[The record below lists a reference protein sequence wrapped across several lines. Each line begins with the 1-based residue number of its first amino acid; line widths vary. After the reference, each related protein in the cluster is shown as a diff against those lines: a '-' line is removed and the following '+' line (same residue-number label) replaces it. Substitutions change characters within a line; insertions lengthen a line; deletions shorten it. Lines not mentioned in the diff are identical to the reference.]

1 MELKFYN
8 TLTRTLEVFKPIKEG
23 QAGLYTC
30 GPTVYN
36 YAHIGNF
43 RAYVFEDLLHRVLEY
58 AGYKVKQV
66 MNLTDVDDKTIRNSR
81 AAGIPLREFTAK
93 YKQAF
98 FEDIKTL
105 NITPAAVY
113 PAATDHINEMIA
125 LIRVLME
132 KGIAYQSNDKSIYF
146 SIDKFPSYGKLAHID
161 RDNQRAGVRIDADE
175 YAKDSVAD
183 FALWKAR
190 DEADG
195 DVWWPSPWGEG
206 RPGWHIECSAM
217 SMKYLGESFDLHTG
231 GVDNM
236 FPHHEDEIAQSE
248 SVTGKKWVNCWL
260 HCEHLMVNNT
270 KMSKSLGNF
279 YTLRDLLE
287 KGYTGRE
294 VRWVLIGTHYR
305 KKLNFSLG
313 ALDQARET
321 LSRFGAFFARMKAVT
336 QAGDGGEVRELLDR
350 TKEQFRAAIADDLN
364 SAGAAAALF
373 TLVRDGNRL
382 ADEGTLSA
390 AGAKE
395 ILEQCRDFDRIFG
408 CLAVDEAPAAEAI
421 PAEVTALAE
430 ERALARKN
438 KNWAESDRL
447 RDAIKAAGYAVEDA
461 PGGVWKLKKL

>member
-8 TLTRTLEVFKPIKEG
+8 TLTRSIETFKPIREG
-23 QAGLYTC
+23 EAGLYTC

-146 SIDKFPSYGKLAHID
+146 SIAKFPGYGKLAHID
-161 RDNQRAGVRIDADE
+161 RDNQRAGVRINADE

-217 SMKYLGESFDLHTG
+217 SMKYLGEAFDLHTG

-260 HCEHLMVNNT
+260 HCEHLMVDNT

-279 YTLRDLLE
+279 YTLRDLLN
-287 KGYTGRE
+287 KGYSGRE

-305 KKLNFSLG
+305 KKLNFSLA

-321 LSRFGAFFARMKAVT
+321 LNRFAAFFSRMKGITAPGNGSET
-336 QAGDGGEVRELLDR
+336 AEVLEQCAA
-350 TKEQFRAAIADDLN
+350 QFRTAIADDLN

-373 TLVRDGNRL
+373 TLVREGNRL
-382 ADEGTLSA
+382 ADAGTLSA
-390 AGAKE
+390 AGAEK
-395 ILEQCRDFDRIFG
+395 ILELCRDFDRIFG
-408 CLAVDEAPAAEAI
+408 CLAVDAAPEAESF

-447 RDAIKAAGYAVEDA
+447 REAIKAAGYAVEDA

>member
-81 AAGIPLREFTAK
+81 AAGIPLREFTAR
-93 YKQAF
+93 YKEAF

-125 LIRVLME
+125 LIKVLMD
-132 KGIAYQSNDKSIYF
+132 KGIAYQSNDRSIYF

-336 QAGDGGEVRELLDR
+336 QPGDGSEVRELLER
-350 TKEQFRAAIADDLN
+350 TGGQFRAAIADDLN

-390 AGAKE
+390 AGAKA

-408 CLAVDEAPAAEAI
+408 CLAVDEAAAAEAI
-421 PAEVTALAE
+421 PAEVAALAE
-430 ERALARKN
+430 ERAQARKN

>member
-8 TLTRTLEVFKPIKEG
+8 TLTRSIETFKPIREG
-23 QAGLYTC
+23 EAGLYTC

-113 PAATDHINEMIA
+113 PAATDHIGEMIA
-125 LIRVLME
+125 LIKVLMD

-146 SIDKFPSYGKLAHID
+146 SIAKFPGYGKLAHID
-161 RDNQRAGVRIDADE
+161 RDNQRAGVRINADE

-217 SMKYLGESFDLHTG
+217 SMKYLGEAFDLHTG

-260 HCEHLMVNNT
+260 HCEHLMVDNT

-279 YTLRDLLE
+279 YTLRDLLN
-287 KGYTGRE
+287 KGYSGRE

-305 KKLNFSLG
+305 KKLNFSLA

-321 LSRFGAFFARMKAVT
+321 LNRFAAFFSRMKGITAPGNGSET
-336 QAGDGGEVRELLDR
+336 AEVLEQCAA
-350 TKEQFRAAIADDLN
+350 QFRTAIADDLN

-373 TLVRDGNRL
+373 TLVREGNRL
-382 ADEGTLSA
+382 ADAGTLSA
-390 AGAKE
+390 AGAEK
-395 ILEQCRDFDRIFG
+395 ILELCRDFDRIFG
-408 CLAVDEAPAAEAI
+408 CLAVDAAPEAESF

-447 RDAIKAAGYAVEDA
+447 REAIKAAGYAVEDA

>member
-1 MELKFYN
+1 MIRFYN
-8 TLTRTLEVFKPIKEG
+8 SLSHQTEELAPLVPG
-23 QAGLYTC
+23 QIGLYTC

-36 YAHIGNF
+36 FAHIGNF
-43 RAYVFEDLLHRVLEY
+43 RCYAFEDLLKRTL
-58 AGYKVKQV
+58 AASGLKVKHV
-66 MNLTDVDDKTIRNSR
+66 MNLTDVDDKTIRGSR
-81 AAGIPLREFTAK
+81 AENLPLRQFTQR
-93 YKQAF
+93 YKDAF
-98 FEDIKTL
+98 HQDIHTL
-105 NITPAAVY
+105 RIVPADVY
-113 PAATDHINEMIA
+113 PAATETIPEMIE
-125 LIRVLME
+125 LIQKLFD
-132 KGIAYQSNDKSIYF
+132 KGLAYQADDKSVYF
-146 SIDKFPSYGKLAHID
+146 SIAKWPKYGQLVRLD
-161 RDNQRAGVRIDADE
+161 RDNMRAGVRIKLDE

-183 FALWKAR
+183 FALWKAW

-195 DVWWPSPWGEG
+195 DVWWDSPWGRG

-217 SMKYLGESFDLHTG
+217 SSKYLGPTFDIHCG
-231 GVDNM
+231 GIDNM

-336 QAGDGGEVRELLDR
+336 QAGDGSEVRELLDR
-350 TKEQFRAAIADDLN
+350 TGEQFRAAVADDLN

-382 ADEGTLSA
+382 ADEGALSA
-390 AGAKE
+390 AGAKA

-421 PAEVTALAE
+421 PDEVAALAE
-430 ERALARKN
+430 ERAQARKN
-438 KNWAESDRL
+438 RNWAESDRL

>member
-8 TLTRTLEVFKPIKEG
+8 TMTRTLEVFKPIKEG

-81 AAGIPLREFTAK
+81 AAGILLREFTAK
-93 YKQAF
+93 YKLAF

-125 LIRVLME
+125 LIKVLMD

-175 YAKDSVAD
+175 YAKDSVAV

-321 LSRFGAFFARMKAVT
+321 LGRFGAFFARM
-336 QAGDGGEVRELLDR
+336 
-350 TKEQFRAAIADDLN
+350 
-364 SAGAAAALF
+364 
-373 TLVRDGNRL
+373 
-382 ADEGTLSA
+382 
-390 AGAKE
+390 
-395 ILEQCRDFDRIFG
+395 
-408 CLAVDEAPAAEAI
+408 
-421 PAEVTALAE
+421 
-430 ERALARKN
+430 
-438 KNWAESDRL
+438 
-447 RDAIKAAGYAVEDA
+447 
-461 PGGVWKLKKL
+461 

>member
-1 MELKFYN
+1 MELKFFN
-8 TLTRTLEVFKPIKEG
+8 TLTRSLEIFKSAEEG
-23 QAGLYTC
+23 KAGLYTC

-43 RAYVFEDLLHRVLEY
+43 RAYIFEDLLHRTLKY
-58 AGYKVKQV
+58 AGYDVKQV

-81 AAGIPLREFTAK
+81 AAGVPLRDFTAT
-93 YKQAF
+93 YKKAF

-113 PAATDHINEMIA
+113 PAATDHIPEMIA
-125 LIRVLME
+125 MIQVLMD
-132 KGIAYQSNDKSIYF
+132 KGIAYQSEDKSIYF
-146 SIDKFPSYGKLAHID
+146 SIEKFPEYGKLAHID

-217 SMKYLGESFDLHTG
+217 SMKYLGENFDLHTG

-260 HCEHLMVNNT
+260 HCEHLMVDNT

-279 YTLRDLLE
+279 YTLRDLLA

-305 KKLNFSLG
+305 KKLNFSLS

-321 LSRFGAFFARMKAVT
+321 LGKFSSFFARMKEISAP
-336 QAGDGGEVRELLDR
+336 GDGSEVTAVVEQAQN
-350 TKEQFRAAIADDLN
+350 QFRTAVADDLN
-364 SAGAAAALF
+364 SAGATAALF
-373 TLVRDGNRL
+373 ALVRDGNRL
-382 ADEGTLSA
+382 ADSGSLSA
-390 AGAKE
+390 AGAAK
-395 ILEQCRDFDRIFG
+395 ILECCRDFDRIFG
-408 CLAVDEAPAAEAI
+408 CLDVDAAPAAEEF
-421 PAEVTALAE
+421 PAEVVAMAE
-430 ERALARKN
+430 ERSAARKN

-447 RDAIKAAGYAVEDA
+447 RDAIKAAGYLVEDA